1 MKNKI
6 FSFLYS
12 SFISSYLIKNQ
23 SLLFLKLY
31 LILFCILFFY
41 IETTVCS
48 SREWCAT
55 LDDDEVDPD
64 QLDFFLEAFE
74 AWRREM
80 GIERM
85 HLLGHSW
92 GGYLSTRYTQR

>member
-1 MKNKI
+1 
-6 FSFLYS
+6 
-12 SFISSYLIKNQ
+12 
-23 SLLFLKLY
+23 
-31 LILFCILFFY
+31 
-41 IETTVCS
+41 
-48 SREWCAT
+48 
-55 LDDDEVDPD
+55 VDPD